1 MTDQSWEVRAQ
12 AARSLGMIADVS
24 TLALLRAALRD
35 AMWWVRLRAALA
47 LMRFGPQGRNML
59 LEAEV
64 GADPGARDIAKLVLG
79 LPAQALAEFA
89 A

>member
-1 MTDQSWEVRAQ
+1 V
-12 AARSLGMIADVS
+12 
-24 TLALLRAALRD
+24 RAALQD
-35 AMWWVRLRAALA
+35 SVWWVRLRAALA
-47 LMRFGPQGRNML
+47 LMRFAAAGRNAL

-64 GADPGARDIAKLVLG
+64 GADPFASATARMVLG

>member
-1 MTDQSWEVRAQ
+1 
-12 AARSLGMIADVS
+12 MIADVS
-24 TLALLRAALRD
+24 TLPLLQAALRD
-35 AMWWVRLRAALA
+35 DVRWVRLRSALA
-47 LMRFGPQGRNML
+47 LMRFAAQGRNAL

-64 GADPGARDIAKLVLG
+64 GGDPFARAMAQMVLG

>member
-1 MTDQSWEVRAQ
+1 
-12 AARSLGMIADVS
+12 MIADVS
-24 TLALLRAALRD
+24 TLPMVKTALRD
-35 AMWWVRLRAALA
+35 EVWWVRLRAALA
-47 LMRFGPQGRNML
+47 LMRFAAPGRNAL

-64 GADPGARDIAKLVLG
+64 GAEPYARAVSKMVLG